1 MNALQIAATGMM
13 AQQYSTEVVANNLA
27 NMNTSGFQRRRAEF
41 ADLIYSNHERAPKA
55 GSRAGEL
62 VPGNVESGHGVRM
75 GSIYRVSEQG
85 SLTQTSNTFDIAIQG
100 KGYFQVQLPNGEL
113 AYTRDGSFQLD
124 GTGQLVTEN
133 GLYLQPG
140 IIVPQDAVA
149 VTINP
154 SGEVLVTND
163 TNGETVNVGTLQLA
177 NFLNEG
183 GLEAFGYNLF
193 LATEASGG
201 AIIDSPLSAGYGALT
216 QGFLEASNVDPISE
230 IAALIK
236 AQRAYEMNSKVVQTC
251 LLYTSPSPRD

>member
-27 NMNTSGFQRRRAEF
+27 NMNTSGYQRRRAEF
-41 ADLIYSNHERAPKA
+41 ADLIYNVQERAPSS
-55 GSRAGEL
+55 GSKAGEL

-75 GSIYRVSEQG
+75 GSIYRISEQG

-100 KGYFQVQLPNGEL
+100 NGYFQVSLPNGDI

-133 GLYLQPG
+133 GLSVLPG
-140 IIVPQDAVA
+140 IIIPQGAIE

-154 SGEVLVTND
+154 SGEVIITND
-163 TNGETVNVGTLQLA
+163 SGEEPVNVGTLSLA
-177 NFLNEG
+177 IFLNEG
-183 GLEAFGYNLF
+183 GLKAFGYNLF
-193 LATEASGG
+193 TATEASGD
-201 AIIDSPLSAGYGALT
+201 AIIDQPLSPGYGALT

-230 IAALIK
+230 IAALIA
-236 AQRAYEMNSKVVQTC
+236 AQRAYEMNSKVVQTVDQMMG
-251 LLYTSPSPRD
+251 PAR

>member
-27 NMNTSGFQRRRAEF
+27 NMNTAGFQRRRAEF

-55 GSRAGEL
+55 GSQAGKL

-100 KGYFQVQLPNGEL
+100 KGYFQIQLPNGEL
-113 AYTRDGSFQLD
+113 AFTRDGSFQLD

-133 GLYLQPG
+133 GLFVQPG
-140 IIVPQDAVA
+140 IIIPQDAIE

-154 SGEVLVTND
+154 SGEVLVTN
-163 TNGETVNVGTLQLA
+163 GSEAEPINVGTIQLA

-183 GLEAFGYNLF
+183 GLRAFGYNLF
-193 LATEASGG
+193 LANEASGEP
-201 AIIDSPLSAGYGALT
+201 IIDLPLSQGFGALT

-230 IAALIK
+230 IASLIA
-236 AQRAYEMNSKVVQTC
+236 AQRAYEMNSKVVQTVDQMMG
-251 LLYTSPSPRD
+251 PSK